1 LLVSSTSETNEYET
15 WIILSSD
22 SFYDIDNNTIA
33 GDRDD
38 LSHNDSHQEK
48 DNAHNVF
55 FIDTTPCWSFL
66 PIKHFQRT
74 TYSAFTNTK

>member
-1 LLVSSTSETNEYET
+1 LLVSSTSETNECET
-15 WIILSSD
+15 SKILSSD
-22 SFYDIDNNTIA
+22 RFYDIDSNTIA

-38 LSHNDSHQEK
+38 LSRNDSHPEK

-55 FIDTTPCWSFL
+55 FIDTTTSSSFL
-66 PIKHFQRT
+66 PIKDFQRT